1 MMKKLFFALLLCAT
15 TASAQTTVRVD
26 SAFAPSLS
34 RTKSFVVILPAG
46 YRDAYRYPVL
56 YLLHGFG
63 GDHTDWTSLTK
74 ISTYAEKYS
83 IIIVMPDGENSWYVN
98 SATDAKQRF
107 EDYLIT
113 DLPAAVQQ
121 RYKVDT
127 AKQAIAGLSMG
138 GYGAV
143 MLALRYPKR
152 FLFAGSLSGAVGLF
166 RDNFTLDG
174 GRSDFGVQ
182 SLRQTFGYPL
192 TETVKSKYDPFKLS
206 KAAFPKPSGSSN
218 PPLPYIYLAV
228 GIQDGLKPFLPRN
241 RELADTL
248 RAIGAVY
255 EYHEVQGGHDWKFW
269 DREIQP
275 LLKRLNDFLP

>member
-1 MMKKLFFALLLCAT
+1 MHKLFFVLLLFAT
-15 TASAQTTVRVD
+15 TATAQTTVKLD

-46 YRDAYRYPVL
+46 YSEAYRYPVL

-63 GDHTDWTSLTK
+63 GDHTNWTTLTK
-74 ISTYAEKYS
+74 ISTYAEKHS

-113 DLPAAVQQ
+113 DLPATIQ
-121 RYKVDT
+121 RRYNVDT

-143 MLALRYPKR
+143 VLALRYPKR

-174 GRSDFGVQ
+174 GRSNFGVQ
-182 SLRQTFGYPL
+182 SLQQTFGAP

-206 KAAFPKPSGSSN
+206 KAMSPKPSGSSGS
-218 PPLPYIYLAV
+218 PAMPYIYLAI

-248 RAIGAVY
+248 RAIGAAY